1 MAASLAQIEAD
12 ALQLPAEER
21 VRLANH
27 LLTSVSGESDVDEA
41 WGEEIE
47 RRLVEAESGASFIPA
62 DEALAR
68 ARRAIS

>member
-1 MAASLAQIEAD
+1 MAASLAQIEAN

-27 LLTSVSGESDVDEA
+27 LLASVSGESDVDEA

-47 RRLVEAESGASFIPA
+47 RRLAERI
-62 DEALAR
+62 
-68 ARRAIS
+68 RRHLHLG

>member
-27 LLTSVSGESDVDEA
+27 LLASVSGESDIDDA
-41 WGEEIE
+41 WAEEIE
-47 RRLVEAESGASFIPA
+47 RRLAEAESGASFISV

-68 ARRAIS
+68 ARRSIS